1 MAQTSKCSVKCHL
14 RVEPRVFSFTFATT
28 FENKTLEEPRNRIGK
43 GDETVSSAH
52 PVFLIKIHLIFN
64 TSIATPGYRCVV

>member
-1 MAQTSKCSVKCHL
+1 MFLVSLLQL
-14 RVEPRVFSFTFATT
+14 LT